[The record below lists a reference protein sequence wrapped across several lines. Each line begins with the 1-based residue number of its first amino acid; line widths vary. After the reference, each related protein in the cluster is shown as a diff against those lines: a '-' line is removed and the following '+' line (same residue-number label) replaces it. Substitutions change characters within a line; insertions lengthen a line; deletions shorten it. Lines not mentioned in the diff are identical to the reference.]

1 MLQIQWQEQ
10 ILFWT
15 TGTTSHLLYSNYF
28 TLASV
33 VTYINVDKPFL
44 QFRLFFSKGPLPNE
58 KIFKIESEI
67 SKVSLVVHYYYY
79 YYQFTSV
86 LTHEIKQ
93 SKIPSALKFGIFI
106 IFIEEMNSL
115 SYKTDREKQ
124 TETITHQVKW
134 LRYNNIKLNV

>member
-1 MLQIQWQEQ
+1 MWTSHFYSLDFSFQK
-10 ILFWT
+10 ILFPMRK
-15 TGTTSHLLYSNYF
+15 YSKLKVKY
-28 TLASV
+28 
-33 VTYINVDKPFL
+33 
-44 QFRLFFSKGPLPNE
+44 Q
-58 KIFKIESEI
+58 
-67 SKVSLVVHYYYY
+67 KVSLVVHYYYY

-93 SKIPSALKFGIFI
+93 SKIPSDLKFGIFI